1 MEVGQL
7 GAPGILD
14 LALMELSHG
23 TGPAPTRPLHTA
35 APTVWGPQQ
44 RPGPVQW
51 TAAGLSGPPGAAAVG
66 ETRPGSRPAPTQ
78 RHSTVERTAR
88 DQFLQR
94 PGAAATL
101 TSVCGWLEET
111 TLPMEMCLQ

>member
-51 TAAGLSGPPGAAAVG
+51 TAAGLTGPPGLPAVRG
-66 ETRPGSRPAPTQ
+66 TKPGSRPAPTQ
-78 RHSTVERTAR
+78 RHSTVELTAW
-88 DQFLQR
+88 DQFLPR
-94 PGAAATL
+94 PRAATL

>member
-44 RPGPVQW
+44 RPGPVPW
-51 TAAGLSGPPGAAAVG
+51 TATGLSGPPGPAAVRG
-66 ETRPGSRPAPTQ
+66 T
-78 RHSTVERTAR
+78 
-88 DQFLQR
+88 
-94 PGAAATL
+94 
-101 TSVCGWLEET
+101 
-111 TLPMEMCLQ
+111 